1 MLHSQG
7 TLKDLFTI
15 EPETSVVQPKAEAV
29 KEPETEEEL
38 PEEPETAG
46 TDDSAEVSSEKPA
59 GGKVSQNL
67 LEQVWLP
74 LEQNLFCPKS
84 DWNNA

>member
-29 KEPETEEEL
+29 KEPETELEEL

-67 LEQVWLP
+67 LEQV
-74 LEQNLFCPKS
+74 
-84 DWNNA
+84 

>member
-7 TLKDLFTI
+7 TLKDLFTL
-15 EPETSVVQPKAEAV
+15 EPETSIDQPKTEAV
-29 KEPETEEEL
+29 KETETEEEL

-46 TDDSAEVSSEKPA
+46 TDVSVEVNSEKPA

-67 LEQVWLP
+67 LEQV
-74 LEQNLFCPKS
+74 
-84 DWNNA
+84 

>member
-67 LEQVWLP
+67 LEQV
-74 LEQNLFCPKS
+74 
-84 DWNNA
+84 